1 MATGS
6 ESENAGQGGGGGG
19 GGGGQRTTPQDRR
32 LAEANRA
39 AADIRRAS
47 RAAGAPVPF

>member
-6 ESENAGQGGGGGG
+6 ESANAGRGGGG
-19 GGGGQRTTPQDRR
+19 GGGGQRTTPQERR
-32 LAEANRA
+32 LAEANRQA
-39 AADIRRAS
+39 ANIRRAS